1 MDNSDELIDKYI
13 ILIKNG
19 MDKDKAIDELMT
31 YEDIKKSYDRSD
43 IEFIL
48 VSEIDNKII
57 ECLPLKSEH
66 LYQDF
71 LSYLH

>member
-1 MDNSDELIDKYI
+1 MDNSDKLIDKYI
-13 ILIKNG
+13 TLIKNG

-48 VSEIDNKII
+48 VSEIDNKNIAN
-57 ECLPLKSEH
+57 LDG
-66 LYQDF
+66 DF
-71 LSYLH
+71 TFS